1 MFSFETAVESAR
13 LIQDDFDVFFGDG
26 EAAERRTQMAATA
39 KRNDSDGISHYL
51 RHLGGHKQLTRE
63 EEYSLGRRA
72 RKGDEEAKRILAV
85 SNLPFVVAVAR
96 KFASRGARLDD
107 LIQEGNVG
115 LMKAIEH
122 FDPKKNVRFATY
134 AVWWI
139 RAYITRYL
147 KDNRSQVRGGEAERL
162 SMSDF
167 SLDTPIEDDS
177 ESTYLDR
184 LEDSGESPD
193 DTFIGKER
201 DTEVNAAL
209 EKVKKRLGDL
219 GWDILQERLTQDKP
233 LTLEEL
239 GQRWGVSRE
248 RVRQVELKTK
258 SFLARYLDAF
268 NTDEEELNLDEHEVS
283 HAA

>member
-1 MFSFETAVESAR
+1 MAFFETEVW
-13 LIQDDFDVFFGDG
+13 G
-26 EAAERRTQMAATA
+26 EHLLAEPEQTLFMPEEVKVLA
-39 KRNDSDGISHYL
+39 KTSSGSDGLSHYM
-51 RHLGGHKQLTRE
+51 RSMGGHKQLTRE
-63 EEYSLGRRA
+63 DEYELSGRA
-72 RKGDEEAKRILAV
+72 RKGDEAARRTLAV
-85 SNLPFVVAVAR
+85 SNLPFVVAVAK

-122 FDPKKNVRFATY
+122 FDSKKNVRFATY

-147 KDNRSQVRGGEAERL
+147 KDNRSQVRGGEHERM

-167 SLDTPIEDDS
+167 SLDTPLDD
-177 ESTYLDR
+177 EGDSTYMER
-184 LEDSGESPD
+184 LEDAGPTPD
-193 DTFIGKER
+193 VTFLKLEQ
-201 DTEVNAAL
+201 DEEVAEAL
-209 EKVKKRLGDL
+209 QRVRRRLGDL

-233 LTLEEL
+233 RTLEEL

-258 SFLARYLDAF
+258 NFLARYLENHAEGENDV
-268 NTDEEELNLDEHEVS
+268 ELDSNL
-283 HAA
+283 AA

>member
-1 MFSFETAVESAR
+1 VAIFET
-13 LIQDDFDVFFGDG
+13 DFVAPHLLAEPEQTLFTLEEETMLASSSNGRDG
-26 EAAERRTQMAATA
+26 L
-39 KRNDSDGISHYL
+39 SHYL
-51 RHLGGHKQLTRE
+51 RTMGGHKQLTRE
-63 EEYSLGRRA
+63 DEYELSRRA
-72 RKGDEEAKRILAV
+72 KKGDESARQLLAK
-85 SNLPFVVAVAR
+85 SNLPFVVAVAK

-147 KDNRSQVRGGEAERL
+147 KDNRSHVRGGEAERI
-162 SMSDF
+162 SMTDF
-167 SLDTPIEDDS
+167 SLDTPLDDES
-177 ESTYLDR
+177 DSTYMER
-184 LEDSGESPD
+184 LEDAGPTPD
-193 DTFIGKER
+193 VSYLKLER
-201 DTEVNAAL
+201 DEEVAAAL
-209 EKVKKRLGDL
+209 QRVRRRLGDL

-233 LTLEEL
+233 RTLEEL

-258 SFLARYLDAF
+258 NFLARYLETLNEAQNDS
-268 NTDEEELNLDEHEVS
+268 TDTTDFE
-283 HAA
+283 AAA

>member
-1 MFSFETAVESAR
+1 MANTTKY
-13 LIQDDFDVFFGDG
+13 
-26 EAAERRTQMAATA
+26 AAE
-39 KRNDSDGISHYL
+39 GLSHYL
-51 RHLGGHKQLTRE
+51 RHLGGHQQLTRE
-63 EEYSLGRRA
+63 QEYDLARRA
-72 RKGDEEAKRILAV
+72 RKGEEAARQTLAT
-85 SNLPFVVAVAR
+85 SNLAFVVAVAK
-96 KFASRGARLDD
+96 KFANRGARLDD

-147 KDNRSQVRGGEAERL
+147 KDNRSQVRGGESERG
-162 SMSDF
+162 SMVDF
-167 SLDTPIEDDS
+167 SLDASIDEEGET
-177 ESTYLDR
+177 TFLDR
-184 LEDSGESPD
+184 LEDAGPTPQDSFLFHEQNV
-193 DTFIGKER
+193 
-201 DTEVNAAL
+201 EVQEAL
-209 EKVKKRLGDL
+209 AKVRKRIGDL

-258 SFLARYLDAF
+258 SFLERYLSAF
-268 NTDEEELNLDEHEVS
+268 NQDEENEDAENM
-283 HAA
+283 AADAA

>member
-1 MFSFETAVESAR
+1 MIGSEHLSIY
-13 LIQDDFDVFFGDG
+13 LKGLG
-26 EAAERRTQMAATA
+26 
-39 KRNDSDGISHYL
+39 RNP
-51 RHLGGHKQLTRE
+51 QLTRE
-63 EEYSLGRRA
+63 QEYDLARRFK
-72 RKGDEEAKRILAV
+72 KGDEQARQNLAL
-85 SNLPFVVAVAR
+85 SNLPFVVAVAK
-96 KFASRGARLDD
+96 KFANRGARLDD

-147 KDNRSQVRGGEAERL
+147 KDNRSQVRGGEGERA

-167 SLDTPIEDDS
+167 SLDATIDEEGETTFLDRIEDGGPS
-177 ESTYLDR
+177 PQMQYLSR
-184 LEDSGESPD
+184 EQ
-193 DTFIGKER
+193 
-201 DTEVNAAL
+201 DTEVQEAL
-209 EKVKKRLGDL
+209 AKVKKRIGDL

-233 LTLEEL
+233 RTLEEL

-258 SFLARYLDAF
+258 HFLERYLSPFNEDLEMDGSEAEALAADA
-268 NTDEEELNLDEHEVS
+268 
-283 HAA
+283 A

>member
-1 MFSFETAVESAR
+1 MSFFETEVWSEHLLLDPEQTLFRSEEEKVITPRAT
-13 LIQDDFDVFFGDG
+13 DG
-26 EAAERRTQMAATA
+26 L
-39 KRNDSDGISHYL
+39 SHYM
-51 RHLGGHKQLTRE
+51 RSMGGHKQLTRE
-63 EEYSLGRRA
+63 DEYELSRRA
-72 RKGDEEAKRILAV
+72 KKGDESARRTLAV
-85 SNLPFVVAVAR
+85 SNLPFVVAVAK

-147 KDNRSQVRGGEAERL
+147 KDNRSHVRGGEHERI

-167 SLDTPIEDDS
+167 SLDTPLDDES
-177 ESTYLDR
+177 DSTYMER
-184 LEDSGESPD
+184 LEDAGPTPD
-193 DTFIGKER
+193 TSFLRLEQDE
-201 DTEVNAAL
+201 EVAAAL
-209 EKVKKRLGDL
+209 QRVKRRLGDL

-233 LTLEEL
+233 RTLEEL

-258 SFLARYLDAF
+258 HFLARYLETYVAENEGGEAGEF
-268 NTDEEELNLDEHEVS
+268 N
-283 HAA
+283 AAA

>member
-1 MFSFETAVESAR
+1 MANTAKY
-13 LIQDDFDVFFGDG
+13 
-26 EAAERRTQMAATA
+26 AAE
-39 KRNDSDGISHYL
+39 GLSHYL
-51 RHLGGHKQLTRE
+51 RHLGGHHQLTRE
-63 EEYSLGRRA
+63 QEYELARAA
-72 RKGDEEAKRILAV
+72 RKGDESARQTLAT
-85 SNLPFVVAVAR
+85 SNLAFVVAVAK
-96 KFASRGARLDD
+96 KFANRGARLDD

-147 KDNRSQVRGGEAERL
+147 KDNRSQVRGGESERG
-162 SMSDF
+162 SMVDF
-167 SLDTPIEDDS
+167 SLDATIDE
-177 ESTYLDR
+177 EGETTFMDR
-184 LEDSGESPD
+184 LEDGGPSPSD
-193 DTFIGKER
+193 VYLAREQDQ
-201 DTEVNAAL
+201 EVHEAL
-209 EKVKKRLGDL
+209 TKVRKRIGDL

-258 SFLARYLDAF
+258 SFLERYLVAF
-268 NTDEEELNLDEHEVS
+268 NQDEENVS
-283 HAA
+283 ADAA